1 MKEIILKARCD
12 ETVRLDLI
20 KSFEPLIKKC
30 IKYYVKNPT
39 YYNDA
44 YQEGCMIIL
53 YCIKHYDIN
62 SNYPFEAYLKKS
74 MLYAMKHFSRKI
86 KECASLDESINEDG
100 GCLYDIID
108 CGENVE
114 EDNIKRDEIRK
125 LRAELAKLTDGQR
138 HVIECVYF
146 KNMKLKELAKNRR
159 CHYMTVVA
167 LKKRA
172 LQKLKEEMNK

>member
-1 MKEIILKARCD
+1 MKEIILKARSD
-12 ETVRLDLI
+12 ESVRLELI

-44 YQEGCMIIL
+44 YQEGCATIL
-53 YCIKHYDIN
+53 YCIKHFDIN

-74 MLYAMKHFSRKI
+74 MLYSIKYFSNKI
-86 KECASLDESINEDG
+86 RECASLDETINEDG

-114 EDNIKRDEIRK
+114 EDNIKKEEIRK
-125 LRAELAKLTDGQR
+125 LRAALSKLTEGQR
-138 HVIECVYF
+138 YVIECVYF
-146 KNMKLKELAKNRR
+146 KNIKLKALAKNRR

-172 LQKLKEEMNK
+172 LQKLKEEMTK